1 IVRKR
6 QRQGKGGPK
15 VETEHVYRTYA
26 IGVCE
31 GPITRFVRIWR
42 NNTLVFDVSEFPQKT
57 HEENVEFLKHA
68 RFFLGTWD
76 QNPSPALEK
85 IFGVGTTPSH
95 RGTAY
100 MVMEDEERTDLRG
113 AIPQWMFQVERCEGF
128 FVTSRPY
135 ALEAEDGARLD
146 QIRAPRPGWQ
156 WNDPPPDSVDLPPL
170 TPLGGTLSGG
180 GVTYGDWPAEAAE
193 LMQVEP
199 LGGTIFGS
207 GAVYDAWPEE
217 AAEVAQIEPLGGTI
231 FGDSVEY
238 ANWPEEA
245 AELAALTPL
254 GGTLT

>member
-100 MVMEDEERTDLRG
+100 MVMEDEELTDLRG

-128 FVTSRPY
+128 FLTSRPY
-135 ALEAEDGARLD
+135 SIEDAAALR
-146 QIRAPRPGWQ
+146 
-156 WNDPPPDSVDLPPL
+156 
-170 TPLGGTLSGG
+170 
-180 GVTYGDWPAEAAE
+180 
-193 LMQVEP
+193 
-199 LGGTIFGS
+199 
-207 GAVYDAWPEE
+207 
-217 AAEVAQIEPLGGTI
+217 
-231 FGDSVEY
+231 GDSHLKIGRASWRERQ
-238 ANWPEEA
+238 A
-245 AELAALTPL
+245 
-254 GGTLT
+254 